1 MTFSVSGVKHKKCKK
16 IISGGG
22 REGQVYSV
30 SYMLEERHDI

>member
-22 REGQVYSV
+22 GQVYSV